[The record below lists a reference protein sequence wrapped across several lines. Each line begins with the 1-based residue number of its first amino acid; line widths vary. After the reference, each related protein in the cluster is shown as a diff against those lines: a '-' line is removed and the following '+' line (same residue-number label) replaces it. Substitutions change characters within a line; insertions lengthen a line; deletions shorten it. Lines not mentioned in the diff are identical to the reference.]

1 MTETNLLGV
10 PATRLPAE
18 PEVVAA
24 LAHASGVDELE
35 AVAAAYPASS
45 LAWATLAEAAVNT
58 TRPIAG
64 YAYAR
69 VAYHRGL
76 DALRKAGWRGQG
88 PVPWSHEPNRG
99 VLRAL
104 YLLRQAAV
112 AIGEEAEVQR
122 LTDFLRDADE
132 TAAAHIENG
141 GTPAEPAPATEAFF
155 IRGLD

>member
-1 MTETNLLGV
+1 MTDSNLLGI

-18 PEVVAA
+18 PEVERA
-24 LAHASGVDELE
+24 LATAVELE
-35 AVAAAYPASS
+35 EFEAIASRYPASS
-45 LAWATLAEAAVNT
+45 LAWAALAEAAADPA
-58 TRPIAG
+58 RPVTG
-64 YAYAR
+64 YAFAR

-99 VLRAL
+99 VLRSL
-104 YLLRQAAV
+104 YLLRCAAE

-132 TAAAHIENG
+132 TAVAQILNEG
-141 GTPAEPAPATEAFF
+141 SPSEPAPATEAFF